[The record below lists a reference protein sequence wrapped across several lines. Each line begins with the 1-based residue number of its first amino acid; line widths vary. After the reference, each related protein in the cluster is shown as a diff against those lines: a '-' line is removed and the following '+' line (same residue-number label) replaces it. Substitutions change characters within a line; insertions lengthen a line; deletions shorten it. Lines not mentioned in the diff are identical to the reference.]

1 MISRYEQFSFLISG
15 IYRSIQKIER
25 EEMIKYGYKGA
36 YAQYLMVM
44 KRHPEGITAAQL
56 GEESEKD
63 KAAVSRAVADML
75 EKGLLRREADGDTM
89 YRARLYLTQ
98 AGMEA
103 AQFVSHRAA
112 EAVSAVGL
120 TGEERESFYRVL
132 DMISGN
138 LQEIS
143 VKGIPRAHM
152 AKADI
157 GE

>member
-1 MISRYEQFSFLISG
+1 MLSRFEQFTLVISS

-25 EEMIKYGYKGA
+25 EEMDKYGLKGGF
-36 YAQYLMVM
+36 AQYLVALA
-44 KRHPEGITAAQL
+44 HYPEGLTAAQL
-56 GEESEKD
+56 CEVCDLD

-103 AQFVSHRAA
+103 ARFVSHRAA

-132 DMISGN
+132 DMIAGN

-157 GE
+157 AE